1 MAPVWWTTPK
11 FEKCRQ
17 LGTIAKNEF
26 VHSTLPQL
34 VLLLVFNQPYWSL
47 HYAPLM
53 SPLKKKIALSQAS
66 PCLSFLSLSTL
77 QGFGCAKAH
86 RIAAHTKWPGMRA
99 WNFHSN
105 FQKAFALMLP
115 PWKSWE
121 AVLKNVNPQVQQ
133 VLVQR
138 TCNIAVVIGAL
149 D

>member
-26 VHSTLPQL
+26 VHSHNLYCCSSSTKHTDPYITHHSCLP
-34 VLLLVFNQPYWSL
+34 FKKNSPFSSL
-47 HYAPLM
+47 PAFHF
-53 SPLKKKIALSQAS
+53 S
-66 PCLSFLSLSTL
+66 LSLSTL

-99 WNFHSN
+99 WNIHSN
-105 FQKAFALMLP
+105 FQKAFVLMLP